1 MISPILTIAK
11 YTLLEAM
18 RNRLMWLQAGVLVIG
33 IGLSG
38 FLAEVAIT
46 ESRQIQLALLGAFLR
61 YSAVF
66 LLATFVVTSIVREA
80 NDKGLEGVLALPLP
94 RASYA
99 LGKLAGYCALS
110 LVPALSASAVVSTMV
125 PWDQALLWT
134 LTLIGELWLVAG
146 FSLLCVF
153 TFNQVMASLSAVF
166 AFYLL
171 ARSVTALQLIGHGPY
186 TRETPSQQV
195 LNALL
200 SGLSKVLPRLDDFA
214 RTDWLV
220 YGNGDL
226 SSLPMVALQ
235 TGLYLTLLSA
245 ATLFDL
251 YRKNL

>member
-1 MISPILTIAK
+1 MFHPILIIAK
-11 YTLLEAM
+11 YTLLEAL
-18 RNRLMWLQAGVLVIG
+18 RNRLMWLQAAVLLIG

-38 FLAEVAIT
+38 FLAEVAVT
-46 ESRQIQLALLGAFLR
+46 ESRQIQLAMLGAFLR

-99 LGKLAGYCALS
+99 LGKLTGYCALA
-110 LVPALSASAVVSTMV
+110 LIPALSAAIVVATMV
-125 PWDQALLWT
+125 PADQALLWT
-134 LTLIGELWLVAG
+134 LTLIAELWLVAG

-171 ARSVTALQLIGHGPY
+171 ARSVTALQLIGHGPF
-186 TRETPSQQV
+186 RRDTPSQWV
-195 LNALL
+195 LNTLL
-200 SGLSKVLPRLDDFA
+200 DGLSKVLPRLDDFA

-220 YGNGDL
+220 YGGGDL
-226 SSLPMVALQ
+226 STLPAVAAQ
-235 TGLYLTLLSA
+235 AAVYLTLLA
-245 ATLFDL
+245 AAALFDL